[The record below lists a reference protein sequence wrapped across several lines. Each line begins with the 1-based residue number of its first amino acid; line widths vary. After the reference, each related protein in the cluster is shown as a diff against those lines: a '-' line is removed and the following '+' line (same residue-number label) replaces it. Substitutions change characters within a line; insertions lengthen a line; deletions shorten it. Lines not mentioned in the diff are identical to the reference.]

1 MCSGRAGAVPGP
13 GSGNWFRELVPGTSF
28 GNGIRVSMGSDR
40 FCGSKVPVQSGS
52 EGCVKEV
59 SKVSVFDGFRGVR
72 FCSRGFDGTVSGN
85 RVPGTRA
92 IKKVPGQ
99 GFRQLLCTSKVYSC
113 TLKVCF
119 CTLKVCF
126 CTLKVYLLCFAS
138 ILFYVES
145 TYAFVL

>member
-1 MCSGRAGAVPGP
+1 MVGSLHNIDFGVFWASWGGSGKEP
-13 GSGNWFRELVPGTSF
+13 GSGNRFREPVPRTSS
-28 GNGIRVSMGSDR
+28 GNRIW
-40 FCGSKVPVQSGS
+40 
-52 EGCVKEV
+52 V

-85 RVPGTRA
+85 RVPGTGG
-92 IKKVPGQ
+92 IKKLPGQ

-126 CTLKVYLLCFAS
+126 CTLKVSFCALKVSFCA
-138 ILFYVES
+138 
-145 TYAFVL
+145 